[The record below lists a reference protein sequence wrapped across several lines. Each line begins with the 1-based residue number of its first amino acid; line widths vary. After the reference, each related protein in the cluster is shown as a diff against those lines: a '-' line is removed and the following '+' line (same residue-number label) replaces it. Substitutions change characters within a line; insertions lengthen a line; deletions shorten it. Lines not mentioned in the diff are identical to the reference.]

1 MEYEFDSS
9 NPRQT
14 EKLAEQLASQLKGG
28 EIIELAGDV
37 GAGKTTF
44 VRGLA
49 RGMGSQDRVS
59 SPTFTISKVYN
70 SKNISLHHFDFY
82 RLDDLEVIKKQL
94 TETIS
99 DPKNSVV
106 LEWAN
111 EVRGDLLTD
120 HMQVKITVT
129 GDESRTLRFNLPK
142 SYQHIR
148 IEQ

>member
-14 EKLAEQLASQLKGG
+14 EQVAEQVASQLKGG
-28 EIIELAGDV
+28 EVIELAGDV

-70 SKNISLHHFDFY
+70 SKKLALHHFDFY
-82 RLDDLEVIKKQL
+82 RLDDLEIVKKQL
-94 TETIS
+94 AETTS

-106 LEWAN
+106 LEWADA
-111 EVRGDLLTD
+111 VRGALGID
-120 HMQVKITVT
+120 HMKVKITVT
-129 GDESRTLRFNLPK
+129 GDNSRTLKFMIPP
-142 SYQHIR
+142 SYKHIR
-148 IEQ
+148 IKQ